1 MIPQEYR
8 EFFTAAAG
16 ASGAL
21 IGLLFVAIT
30 VSPERARH
38 EETRVQFRIRASAAL
53 LVFSNA
59 LTLSLAALVPDV
71 NLGWWCLVSSLGML
85 AFAFATTRSWFEEN
99 RRSPGAWRPLGLV
112 TGLLLIVGFEAWA
125 GVRLVRDESDLD
137 AIRVLDYVVIT
148 DLLMGI
154 ARAWQLASM
163 RETGLLTS
171 LRVLASGEEPA
182 APGVPSAAPAPEAPQ
197 PPAEPPTDGTRD

>member
-1 MIPQEYR
+1 MMFPEEYR
-8 EFFTAAAG
+8 EFFTATAG

-38 EETRVQFRIRASAAL
+38 VDTRTEFRIRASAAL

-59 LTLSLAALVPDV
+59 LSLSLAALIPQVS
-71 NLGWWCLVSSLGML
+71 LGWWCLVSSLGML
-85 AFAFATTRSWFEEN
+85 AFGFATARSWIEEN
-99 RRSPGAWRPLGLV
+99 RRSPGAWRPHWLV
-112 TGLLLIVGFEAWA
+112 AGLLLIVCVEVWA
-125 GVRLVRDESDLD
+125 GVRLVRDGSDLS
-137 AIRVLDYVVIT
+137 AVRTLDYVILA

-182 APGVPSAAPAPEAPQ
+182 VPELPGTPTGATEATEAEHPSTE
-197 PPAEPPTDGTRD
+197 D

>member
-1 MIPQEYR
+1 MVIPQEYR

-38 EETRVQFRIRASAAL
+38 TDTRTEFRVRASTAL

-59 LTLSLAALVPDV
+59 LSLSLAALIPQVS
-71 NLGWWCLVSSLGML
+71 LGWWCLVSCLGML
-85 AFAFATTRSWFEEN
+85 AFAFATTRSWIEEN
-99 RRSPGAWRPLGLV
+99 RRSPGAWRPLWLV
-112 TGLLLIVGFEAWA
+112 CGLLLIVGFEVWA
-125 GVRLVRDESDLD
+125 GVRLVRDGSDLG
-137 AIRVLDYVVIT
+137 AIRTLDYVVIA

-171 LRVLASGEEPA
+171 LRVLASGQEPTVPEA
-182 APGVPSAAPAPEAPQ
+182 APGAAGTEPPQ
-197 PPAEPPTDGTRD
+197 PPSAPPTEQD